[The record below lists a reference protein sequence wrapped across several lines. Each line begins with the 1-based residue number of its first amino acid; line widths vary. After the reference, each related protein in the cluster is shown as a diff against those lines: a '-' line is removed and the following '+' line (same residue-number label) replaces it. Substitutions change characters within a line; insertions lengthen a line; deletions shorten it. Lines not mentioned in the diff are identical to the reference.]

1 MTYYCIMYFDEV
13 HVFNIGTRESE
24 IFVRIESRIE
34 SECSRLCVI
43 IFIID
48 EQRCADSP
56 GS

>member
-1 MTYYCIMYFDEV
+1 MYFDEV